1 MIKKIIIAITM
12 TMISRRDTPSSD
24 DYDDNNDDDEKYDDI
39 IIANIIVMCRN
50 SWTRCTSLQGKL
62 LKTRS
67 SSSSRSTIL
76 TVCYKINRF
85 YNLTAGQTQTSRK
98 LKLEAAGKN
107 RKQMMMMMVML
118 MLMMMMIL
126 CRRWADPGGGAA
138 TRDEVSTLFSFLTQ
152 FLNFLARQF

>member
-1 MIKKIIIAITM
+1 MINKIIIAITM

-76 TVCYKINRF
+76 TVSLLQDQPFLQFDSGTDTDLQKVKIR
-85 YNLTAGQTQTSRK
+85 GS
-98 LKLEAAGKN
+98 EE
-107 RKQMMMMMVML
+107 KQKTDDDGNDDDDDDDDSVQAM
-118 MLMMMMIL
+118 
-126 CRRWADPGGGAA
+126 G
-138 TRDEVSTLFSFLTQ
+138 
-152 FLNFLARQF
+152 